1 MNRPNTLILSA
12 GLVLSPVLLTA
23 AEWVRL
29 TVDNAYV
36 EIESDSVADAASHLQ
51 AVADRLAWWHAAAY
65 LDLAY
70 IGAWALALL
79 AITVVVGRT
88 RPVLAAL
95 SGLLGLIS
103 TLGLAMHWAFYYIP
117 LASLAQEADRDLAAR
132 AASASGDDRLLAIA
146 LLMFLLGTF
155 LAVLGAGVGL
165 WRAHALP
172 WWAALG
178 LLIWLGYVV
187 AGMEARPAALLNL
200 ALLLPFLAVARRLAP
215 GKDPVAER
223 EPTPA

>member
-1 MNRPNTLILSA
+1 MNRSHTFILSG
-12 GLVLSPVLLTA
+12 GLLLAPVVLTA
-23 AEWVRL
+23 EEWVRL
-29 TVDNAYV
+29 TVDNAYL
-36 EIESDSVADAASHLQ
+36 ETDSDSVADAAAHLQ

-70 IGAWALALL
+70 VATWALAMV
-79 AITVVVGRT
+79 AITVLVART

-117 LASLAQEADRDLAAR
+117 LASLAQEVDRDLAAR
-132 AASASGDDRLLAIA
+132 AASVSSDDRLQAIA
-146 LLMFLLGTF
+146 LLMFLLGTL
-155 LAVLGAGVGL
+155 LAVLGAAVGL

-178 LLIWLGYVV
+178 LAVWLGYVV
-187 AGMEARPAALLNL
+187 AGTETRPAALLNL

-215 GKDPVAER
+215 IKDPEAR
-223 EPTPA
+223 RKPALV

>member
-70 IGAWALALL
+70 IAAWALALL

-117 LASLAQEADRDLAAR
+117 LGSLAQEADRDLAAR

-146 LLMFLLGTF
+146 LLMFLLGTL